1 MILQNFLKIRKY
13 FFLEHYL
20 VFLFFAFYFFIGL
33 NIYRDYGI
41 SIDEPFHRSVG
52 YFWYIWINENLF
64 NNFQLSE
71 LKNKFITMEWSRS
84 LVSGKFH
91 QYAAFFDIIAAFLE
105 EKFKITNTADAYYQK
120 HLLNFCVFFISSFF
134 FFLLVKEKFKNS
146 ILAVIATC
154 IYISSPRIFA
164 ESFYNN
170 KDIIFMAISVL
181 VIYFTL
187 KSFKEPSYT
196 NTIIL
201 VFLCAVA
208 TQIRILGIFFF
219 ILYIFFFI
227 ISSLEEKKYFNK
239 NIKFLLLFFFS
250 YIFLNYT
257 FWPYLW
263 NNPINNFYFSLK
275 TFSHFTLR
283 GYADLLFMGKYI
295 SINNLPWSYIPIWII
310 ATTPIIYL
318 FFFFISF
325 VKTIFFFIQNF
336 LNIEKNN
343 DRKIWYSINQ
353 KQDLY
358 LLFCFLGPIFIVIAL
373 NAILYNGWR
382 HLYFVYPSMIYFV
395 VLGIKEL
402 IDFKKKIIK
411 YIAYSL
417 VVSAILFNVN
427 NIVKYHP
434 YQNVY
439 FNFFFEKKA
448 NDLFEIDYWGLG
460 NLEVLKHVLKYENKN
475 KKVNIRTASFTPL
488 NYSKFLL
495 TKEEADRIISTGTV
509 DEEQEYVFTNYN
521 YERNPKFTKKYKIND
536 EYSDIFTLKRGYI
549 VINKMYKKNK

>member
-187 KSFKEPSYT
+187 KSFKEPSCK

-227 ISSLEEKKYFNK
+227 ISSL
-239 NIKFLLLFFFS
+239 
-250 YIFLNYT
+250 
-257 FWPYLW
+257 
-263 NNPINNFYFSLK
+263 
-275 TFSHFTLR
+275 
-283 GYADLLFMGKYI
+283 
-295 SINNLPWSYIPIWII
+295 
-310 ATTPIIYL
+310 
-318 FFFFISF
+318 
-325 VKTIFFFIQNF
+325 
-336 LNIEKNN
+336 
-343 DRKIWYSINQ
+343 
-353 KQDLY
+353 
-358 LLFCFLGPIFIVIAL
+358 
-373 NAILYNGWR
+373 
-382 HLYFVYPSMIYFV
+382 
-395 VLGIKEL
+395 
-402 IDFKKKIIK
+402 
-411 YIAYSL
+411 
-417 VVSAILFNVN
+417 
-427 NIVKYHP
+427 
-434 YQNVY
+434 
-439 FNFFFEKKA
+439 
-448 NDLFEIDYWGLG
+448 
-460 NLEVLKHVLKYENKN
+460 
-475 KKVNIRTASFTPL
+475 
-488 NYSKFLL
+488 
-495 TKEEADRIISTGTV
+495 
-509 DEEQEYVFTNYN
+509 
-521 YERNPKFTKKYKIND
+521 
-536 EYSDIFTLKRGYI
+536 
-549 VINKMYKKNK
+549 